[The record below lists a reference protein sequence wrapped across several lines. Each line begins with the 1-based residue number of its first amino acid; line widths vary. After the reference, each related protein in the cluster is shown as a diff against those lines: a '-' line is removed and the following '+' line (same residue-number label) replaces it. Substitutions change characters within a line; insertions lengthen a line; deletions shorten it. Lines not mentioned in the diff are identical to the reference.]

1 MISKVIGIVCLVA
14 SGVLGYIAFDKY
26 KEHNRGADAVNKSV
40 LGEMGLQVKKEHPQ
54 GDVVFRRGRRRVPA
68 GGVGCAD
75 KEVGWWH

>member
-40 LGEMGLQVKKEHPQ
+40 LGEMGLQVKKEIPRETWYF
-54 GDVVFRRGRRRVPA
+54 GVG
-68 GGVGCAD
+68 GGVCLL
-75 KEVGWWH
+75 VGLGALIRK